1 MELFYLRAAERLLIV
16 FSGLICIVL
25 GYGLFRL
32 SYLKADAPSVPTSA
46 EMVAKGAGFE
56 LTLKHVWPGVFFAAF
71 GMMILI
77 TSILTQLKS
86 SASGSG
92 GSDGSKQFTYQG
104 GGSIPTD
111 SKTRASSAIA
121 AIGGVLAIEP
131 PNVAASN
138 PQRAN
143 AISRLGTAQ
152 IDLVDLAYGQGSYT
166 RFTDIASKSQTPAK
180 FDALSAEDKQFFEDL
195 RTALQR

>member
-1 MELFYLRAAERLLIV
+1 MEIFYLRAAERLLIV

-32 SYLKADAPSVPTSA
+32 SYLKTDVSNNASKA

-56 LTLKHVWPGVFFAAF
+56 LTLRHVWPGVFFAAF

-86 SASGSG
+86 SVQAVP
-92 GSDGSKQFTYQG
+92 DGAMQLSTYQG

-111 SKTRASSAIA
+111 SKTRAASAIA

-131 PNVAASN
+131 PGSAASS
-138 PQRAN
+138 PQRMN
-143 AISRLGTAQ
+143 VISRLTTAQ
-152 IDLVDLAYGQGSYT
+152 IDLVDVAYGQGSYAK
-166 RFTDIASKSQTPAK
+166 FTDIASKSQTPAK
-180 FDALSAEDKQFFEDL
+180 FGSLSVEDKQFFEDI